1 MQQKGERMKQKIK
14 ILVVFLLIVTCMFSS
29 CQAIPTQQTE
39 EINNDFDASAYKI
52 HICDIS
58 DSGDNSAVK
67 IDYEIKDTEKY
78 NGVVPQNQKEFT
90 FNNAQVTAD
99 FKSSM
104 YVYGNYYPTYL
115 YTDKEK
121 NEYGFDPDGMLASY
135 FKNVE
140 DSYSEWDSSQNKIT
154 EQEAVEEAKNFL
166 SKITDISAYTITS
179 AVNKYTYTPGYEI
192 VFTKYIGEIET
203 KDSAIVCVDY
213 SGCVRSYT
221 AYMFDKIPSQ
231 TKVSHIDMEQVKKSV
246 EHKVKQIYPACTVEV
261 PVIKLTKLK
270 NGEFALYVEA
280 EAENKQPI
288 GENYIIMG
296 HAFTMIVELT

>member
-1 MQQKGERMKQKIK
+1 MKQKIK
-14 ILVVFLLIVTCMFSS
+14 IVVVFLLIATCMFSS

-39 EINNDFDASAYKI
+39 EIYNDFDVSAYKVL
-52 HICDIS
+52 ICDIS

-78 NGVVPQNQKEFT
+78 NSVVPQNQKEFT
-90 FNNAQVTAD
+90 FNNAQVTTT
-99 FKSSM
+99 FERSTYFYS
-104 YVYGNYYPTYL
+104 NYYPIYI
-115 YTDKEK
+115 YTDEEE
-121 NEYGFDPDGMLASY
+121 NEYGFDPDGKLAKY
-135 FKNVE
+135 CKNAE

-179 AVNKYTYTPGYEI
+179 GVGKYLPEYKI
-192 VFTKYIGEIET
+192 VFTKYIDGIET
-203 KDSAIVCVDY
+203 QDSAVVSIDY

-246 EHKVKQIYPACTVEV
+246 EHKVKQIYPACTVEEQL
-261 PVIKLTKLK
+261 IKLTMLK
-270 NGEFALYVEA
+270 NGEIALYVKVQ
-280 EAENKQPI
+280 AENKQPI